1 MNRRNNKV
9 LQIIQLQGIIVIYSF
24 SSVIAKLAS
33 LQPDFSFQFWLFYA
47 LELLSLAIYALFW
60 QQIIKKFELS
70 IAYANRAAVLLW
82 SLLWSHFLFHEEI
95 SLNNLMGV
103 ICVVAGIIVINLDG
117 KKKKEEEKL

>member
-1 MNRRNNKV
+1 MLFRS
-9 LQIIQLQGIIVIYSF
+9 IIVIYSL

-33 LQPDFSFQFWLFYA
+33 SQPEFSFRFWLFYA
-47 LELLSLAIYALFW
+47 LELVSLAVYALFW

-82 SLLWSHFLFHEEI
+82 SLLWSHFLFHEDI

-103 ICVVAGIIVINLDG
+103 VCVVAGIIVINLDG
-117 KKKKEEEKL
+117 KKRKKEEKL